1 MSDIVLIFSF
11 KIYFLLNLII
21 IFDIDL
27 AIRTFTNKSQLDM
40 ITNQAI
46 RTEIINFFIESM
58 HDKDNDKKTLDIK
71 DEQVELVICLDD

>member
-1 MSDIVLIFSF
+1 
-11 KIYFLLNLII
+11 
-21 IFDIDL
+21 
-27 AIRTFTNKSQLDM
+27 M